1 MKFISVL
8 SSLALFVASASA
20 QAVTFIAPPFDTQV
34 SAGVPFNVT
43 VQLHP
48 QATDFNVVA
57 LYFGE
62 QLGGDPSNQELG
74 QELAIIGA
82 PVFQPIGPFNGL
94 ILNVPLTISS
104 PGSTNV
110 TLGGFFVAG
119 VAKNPGFFVT
129 KTRVQVV

>member
-1 MKFISVL
+1 MKFTSVL
-8 SSLALFVASASA
+8 SSLALFVASVSA
-20 QAVTFIAPPFDTQV
+20 QQVTFIAPPFDTQV

-43 VQLHP
+43 VQLHSQP
-48 QATDFNVVA
+48 TDFDIVA

-62 QLGGDPSNQELG
+62 QIGGDPSNQELG
-74 QELAIIGA
+74 QELAIIA
-82 PVFQPIGPFNGL
+82 TPVFQPNGPNNGL

-110 TLGGFFVAG
+110 TLGGFFVEGA
-119 VAKNPGFFVT
+119 VKEPGFFVT